1 MRKDGV
7 RVGQRSDA
15 KQKMVQAARQLIRER
30 GYGATAFS
38 DVLARSGAPRGS
50 VYFHFPGGKAQ
61 LGMEAAEAHAHE
73 QVEIIDRAAGEA
85 SSAAQLIERYVD
97 VGREGMMAGNYG
109 RGCGVAPLVTE
120 GAAQES
126 AELSETSRRAFSEM
140 TDRLVF
146 HFVAFG
152 VDRAAARR
160 PGPESRAA
168 APGAS
173 SCSSRLLPTRHTGQI
188 SMTFTIVCQST
199 ASVTVDRAARP
210 VAVKVES
217 SWGVWTRA
225 QRMSRRWRSRG

>member
-1 MRKDGV
+1 M
-7 RVGQRSDA
+7 GQRSDA

-97 VGREGMMAGNYG
+97 LGREGMVASHYG

-126 AELSETSRRAFSEM
+126 PELSETSRRAFSEM

-152 VDRAAARR
+152 VDRASARVLADAVIA
-160 PGPESRAA
+160 GVEGAMITSRAL
-168 APGAS
+168 
-173 SCSSRLLPTRHTGQI
+173 R
-188 SMTFTIVCQST
+188 ST
-199 ASVTVDRAARP
+199 APYDSVRTVLVSHAAIVSPKTASRA
-210 VAVKVES
+210 
-217 SWGVWTRA
+217 
-225 QRMSRRWRSRG
+225 RS